1 MEIFWPFG
9 QVHLSRKGAGAQPAL
24 SGDHDPNKHSKAVG
38 VSRGHFSRVN

>member
-24 SGDHDPNKHSKAVG
+24 SGDHNPNTAKLLAAPEAMSVG
-38 VSRGHFSRVN
+38 